1 MKTTISLFIGLLL
14 LLLSASAGSKE
25 DPGKNNGSQ
34 QGSVSIMS
42 TPDLFP
48 LTSKWADEYNRLHP
62 GMQIKVIN
70 APYENID
77 LGANE
82 NLSFIANKSQ
92 TAVQNQGNW
101 KMVVG
106 RAIIVPAM
114 NAGNPFM
121 NEILKR
127 GISADQFAQMIIN
140 PEKQNWGTLLGTAQ
154 NAPVHIFMVND
165 ETVKAGIAR
174 FIQVTQMPDNSIT
187 MGNSDEVIAAVQK
200 DPYAIGFCKVS
211 NILNP
216 ENQSLVENIR
226 LLPVDKNGNG
236 SLDQFEDI
244 YHDMALFQRGV
255 WIGKYPRALY
265 SNIFAISKV
274 PPSGESELAFLRW
287 VLTDGQQYLDS
298 KGYSE
303 LVNSESQS
311 QLDMI
316 NTNVISIP
324 PTGNA
329 NLKGLLLLII
339 LTVIA
344 LMVMTNML
352 VTRFRNKKT
361 SPYGAHKTHS
371 PGFDENAVIVPNGL
385 YFDKTHTWAFME
397 KDGTV
402 AVGIDD
408 FIQHVTGP
416 ITRVEMKSEGDTIK
430 KGDLLVSLIQSGKQL
445 NIYAPVSGTIKKQNE
460 ALITHASY
468 LNTSPYTEGWVYL
481 IEPLDWFKEIQLL
494 DMAGKY
500 KRWLNTE
507 FTRVKDFLAAT
518 LKHDDIEYAYIVLQD
533 GGMLKDGVLSG
544 FGPKTWEDFQT
555 KFLDNYR

>member
-1 MKTTISLFIGLLL
+1 MKTTSSLFIGLLL
-14 LLLSASAGSKE
+14 LLLGLSAGSIA
-25 DPGKNNGSQ
+25 DPGKNTDSK

-48 LTSKWADEYNRLHP
+48 LTSEWAGAYNRLHP
-62 GMQIKVIN
+62 GMQIKVIS
-70 APYENID
+70 APYDNSE
-77 LGANE
+77 LGTNE

-92 TAVQNQGNW
+92 AAVQNQGNW
-101 KMVVG
+101 KMAVG
-106 RAIIVPAM
+106 REIIVPAM
-114 NAGNPFM
+114 NAGNPLM

-154 NAPVHIFMVND
+154 NAPIHIYMVND
-165 ETVKAGIAR
+165 ETIKAAIAR
-174 FIQVTQMPDNSIT
+174 FIQVTQIPDNSIT
-187 MGNSDEVIAAVQK
+187 MGNSAEVIAAVQK
-200 DPYAIGFCKVS
+200 DPYAIGFCKITH
-211 NILNP
+211 ILNP
-216 ENQSLVENIR
+216 KNQSLVENIR
-226 LLPVDKNGNG
+226 LLPIDKNGNG
-236 SLDQFEDI
+236 SLDQLEDI
-244 YHDMALFQRGV
+244 YRDMALFQRGV

-311 QLDMI
+311 QLDNI

-324 PTGNA
+324 PTGDA
-329 NLKGLLLLII
+329 NLRGLFLII
-339 LTVIA
+339 ILAFIA
-344 LMVMTNML
+344 LIVMANML
-352 VTRFRNKKT
+352 VTRFRNKKS
-361 SPYGAHKTHS
+361 SPGGVHKMHS

-408 FIQHVTGP
+408 FIQHVTGM
-416 ITRVEMKSEGDTIK
+416 ITRVEMKNPGDTIK
-430 KGDLLVSLIQSGKQL
+430 KGELLVSLIQSGKQL
-445 NIYAPVSGTIKKQNE
+445 NLYAPVSGTIKSKNE
-460 ALITHASY
+460 TLITNASF
-468 LNTSPYTEGWVYL
+468 LNSSPYAAGWVYL

-494 DMAGKY
+494 DMAEKY

-518 LKHDDIEYAYIVLQD
+518 LKHDDIEYAHIVLQD
-533 GGMLKDGVLSG
+533 GGMLKDGVLEE